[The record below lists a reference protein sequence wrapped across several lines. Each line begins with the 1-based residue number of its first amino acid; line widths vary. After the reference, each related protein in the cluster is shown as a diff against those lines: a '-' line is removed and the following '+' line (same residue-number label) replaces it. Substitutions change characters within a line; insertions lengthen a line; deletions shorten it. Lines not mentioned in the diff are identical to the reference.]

1 MIGGGADGPIGSR
14 SVDMDRIVGGVI
26 AVCSAALMAA
36 LVAPAFRGEVFV
48 YNDLK
53 WFHLPLRYLYQQALQ
68 AGDSVLWTPSIYAG
82 TYLHGEGQMGMFH
95 PLHQLLYRLLPLAA
109 AFNVEIALTYVFAF
123 AGMCWFLRRLRFGY
137 AAALF
142 GAMLFAFSGFNLLH
156 HHHINLVAVVAHM
169 PWLLA
174 SADTLMVDD
183 RRRARTL
190 AFAGIA
196 LIVGSEL
203 LLGFPQGVWWNLL
216 TLGAFTTWRAATT
229 GRWRQLLPCAAA
241 IVLGVLL
248 GGIQL
253 LPSAETAAHSTRMA
267 QTRDFALTYSL
278 HPWNLIQLWS
288 PYFFDRGAYS
298 ERDYLWFHE
307 LGIYSGAILPVSL
320 LWVWI
325 RRRALSTQR
334 SLIIAATIF
343 AAVMLA
349 LALGRYG
356 GLAWLLT
363 YIPGI
368 QSFRAPARYILHV
381 QFALTLLA
389 AAALDDLVKI
399 ASGRRASATESLAI
413 LWLPAAL
420 GVLTTLTLNS
430 GLLGLGPNTFAT
442 MYDAAPGVAAFVA
455 ITLLVYCAAH
465 RMRWAIAALVVFT
478 AVDLAAWG
486 VRFIYREPPRTIESL
501 TDAIPAAPADP
512 AQAYASAP
520 ENGPYSHNVLILR
533 GYRLTS
539 GYVGLFPATVH
550 PLDGDIAQRLSGTR
564 WIFEQDG
571 SRRVAQGSVDRVRLI
586 DDQGHVSTGVA
597 RLETDRPGHLVAEVE
612 SSAPRVLALT
622 ERFHNGW
629 SVAIDGRPLQTI
641 RVEEDFLGCMI
652 EPGRHR
658 VEFRF
663 MPWSFVYGRI
673 VSAVGVALL
682 ALVLIVRLR

>member
-1 MIGGGADGPIGSR
+1 
-14 SVDMDRIVGGVI
+14 
-26 AVCSAALMAA
+26 
-36 LVAPAFRGEVFV
+36 
-48 YNDLK
+48 
-53 WFHLPLRYLYQQALQ
+53 
-68 AGDSVLWTPSIYAG
+68 
-82 TYLHGEGQMGMFH
+82 
-95 PLHQLLYRLLPLAA
+95 
-109 AFNVEIALTYVFAF
+109 
-123 AGMCWFLRRLRFGY
+123 
-137 AAALF
+137 
-142 GAMLFAFSGFNLLH
+142 
-156 HHHINLVAVVAHM
+156 
-169 PWLLA
+169 
-174 SADTLMVDD
+174 
-183 RRRARTL
+183 
-190 AFAGIA
+190 
-196 LIVGSEL
+196 
-203 LLGFPQGVWWNLL
+203 
-216 TLGAFTTWRAATT
+216 
-229 GRWRQLLPCAAA
+229 
-241 IVLGVLL
+241 VLL

-253 LPSAETAAHSTRMA
+253 LPSAEAAAHSTRMA
-267 QTRDFALTYSL
+267 QDRDFALTYSL

-298 ERDYLWFHE
+298 DRDYLWFHE

-343 AAVMLA
+343 AAVMLV

-381 QFALTLLA
+381 QFALTILA

-399 ASGRRASATESLAI
+399 ASRRRAPVTESLAI

-420 GVLTTLTLNS
+420 SVLTTLTLNS

-442 MYDAAPGVAAFVA
+442 MYDAAPSVAAFVA

-465 RMRWAIAALVVFT
+465 RMRWAVAALVVFT

-512 AQAYASAP
+512 ARAYAAAP

-539 GYVGLFPATVH
+539 GYVGLFPASFH
-550 PLDGDIAQRLSGTR
+550 PLDGDVTQRLSGTR

-571 SRRVAQGSVDRVRLI
+571 TRRAAQGSVDRVRLI
-586 DDQGHVSTGVA
+586 DDQGQVSTGVA

-612 SSAPRVLALT
+612 SSAPSVLAVT
-622 ERFHNGW
+622 ERFHDGW
-629 SVAIDGRPLQTI
+629 SATVDGRPLQTI
-641 RVEEDFLGCMI
+641 RVEEDFLGCRV
-652 EPGRHR
+652 EPGSRR

-663 MPWSFVYGRI
+663 MPRSFVYGRI
-673 VSAVGVALL
+673 VSALGVALL
-682 ALVLIVRLR
+682 ALVLILRLR